1 MVDIIEKVR
10 DAVVRRK
17 MGCGIRR
24 TARGR
29 RVRRVRRIGD
39 WSWLGDAREEMDR
52 SLIIS
57 VMFDRLEVAGRC
69 GIEDDR
75 QLPDWGFGWLLR
87 IFYHGTYI

>member
-17 MGCGIRR
+17 VGCEIRR

-57 VMFDRLEVAGRC
+57 VMFDRLEVAGRS